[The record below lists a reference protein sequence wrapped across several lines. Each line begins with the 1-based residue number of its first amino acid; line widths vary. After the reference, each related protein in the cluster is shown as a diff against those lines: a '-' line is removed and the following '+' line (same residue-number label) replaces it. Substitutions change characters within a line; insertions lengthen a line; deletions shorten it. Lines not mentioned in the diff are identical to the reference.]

1 LRIAFSWISI
11 DPSNPLVTITHDI
24 TEPLLAPIRQ
34 FMPRP
39 GGFDLSPIVASLLL
53 FGIFN
58 AASTL
63 G

>member
-1 LRIAFSWISI
+1 MRLLGGCILVLAGAATVRAQMM
-11 DPSNPLVTITHDI
+11 PSG
-24 TEPLLAPIRQ
+24 
-34 FMPRP
+34 MPRP
-39 GGFDLSPIVASLLL
+39 GGFDLSPIIASLLL